1 VQSSELHLGKSLVC
15 ALLRLRGSSSVT
27 CFIKTWQQDFKSS
40 YTVQQVYNRPG
51 RSELLVLDI
60 SYASILTSLP
70 ASRDCPMGRRF
81 FSLDFSHLTST
92 QVYTYQPSLALLQLF
107 AYRVIH
113 VRRSHVSGKPNCRPI
128 RRCYPSLPRLRA
140 SRRDDQVC

>member
-1 VQSSELHLGKSLVC
+1 MYQGKNTMSRSIPVVELKSRCGTGATTPVPQYATPIASSCPC
-15 ALLRLRGSSSVT
+15 AAGNHSPLK
-27 CFIKTWQQDFKSS
+27 I
-40 YTVQQVYNRPG
+40 P
-51 RSELLVLDI
+51 
-60 SYASILTSLP
+60 TSLP

-92 QVYTYQPSLALLQLF
+92 QVYTYQPSLAVLQLF